1 MKRAKRTKAK
11 INSSV
16 NRVAGESRPDER
28 VLQLLLMLIDA
39 GRPVSRAEIF
49 EAIGAYRTRTP
60 AAGERKFERDKKELR
75 ELGVPIEEP
84 EEEPNT
90 YQVRRRAY
98 ELPELHLEE
107 DERAALALAAEALA
121 SWEGLA
127 YRDLVEEA
135 LRKLSYATGLSGP
148 AKTPRHLAVTL
159 PHRGR
164 GRRLRKSVD
173 ELTRAV
179 DARKRVTL
187 TYQSSGGDTTERDV
201 DPYGLVYSGGDWQLV
216 GHCHLRAAPRTFRVD
231 RIERLRVAGKPG
243 SPDFDRPVGWNLS
256 SYVQRSPWVFLAGAS
271 GTMEVTLDIGPD
283 RAWMADEDFGAN
295 AVREIL
301 PPEAGGEAWT
311 RVKFRSG
318 NPNYI
323 VTRVLDAVG
332 SMRVVLPKELRER
345 IRQTATAVASL
356 YDASGVAS

>member
-1 MKRAKRTKAK
+1 MNRAKATKPK
-11 INSSV
+11 IRSAAA
-16 NRVAGESRPDER
+16 RVSAESRPDER

-39 GRPVSRAEIF
+39 ERAVSRAEIF
-49 EAIGAYRTRTP
+49 DAIGAYRTRSP

-84 EEEPNT
+84 GEEPNT

-148 AKTPRHLAVTL
+148 AKAPPHLAVTL
-159 PHRGR
+159 PSRSR
-164 GRRLRKSVD
+164 GRRLRKRVE

-179 DARKRVTL
+179 EARKRVTL
-187 TYQSSGGDTTERDV
+187 TYQSSGGDDTEREV

-243 SPDFDRPVGWNLS
+243 TPDFERPAGWNLS
-256 SYVQRSPWVFLAGAS
+256 TYVQRSPWVFQAGRS
-271 GTMEVTLDIGPD
+271 GTMEVTLDISPD
-283 RAWMADEDFGAN
+283 RAWIAEEDFGPD
-295 AVREIL
+295 AVRATL
-301 PPEAGGEAWT
+301 PAENDGQLWT
-311 RVKFRSG
+311 RVTFRSG
-318 NPNYI
+318 NPDYI

-332 SMRVVLPKELRER
+332 NMRVVSPRELRER
-345 IRQTATAVASL
+345 IRDTATAVAAL
-356 YDASGVAS
+356 YEATGVAS